1 MASSKPAP
9 NQLYIMPF
17 DHRGSFEKKM
27 FGIEGRQP
35 TPAELREISAYKRII
50 YDGYLEALSEGVPR
64 EKTGILVDE
73 QFGSEILK
81 DAQAAGV
88 KTSCSAEKSG
98 QDEFDFEYGAEFGA
112 HIDKFHPTYVK
123 ILVRYNPEG
132 DAALNR
138 RQLEKLKKL
147 SDYCLSHDSG
157 LMFELLV
164 VPTQDQLARVS
175 GDCNRYDRELRPQL
189 MLRAMKEIQA
199 AGIEPAL
206 WKLEGIE
213 SEDQAQAVVAQAQSG
228 GRSGVGLI
236 ILGRGESEAK
246 VREWLTVASHT
257 PGFVGFAVGRTIFW
271 EPLKGY
277 REGKWDRTRAVRMI
291 AQNYR
296 ACCELWEK
304 EHQKISKS
312 PLSKPENQAQNLL

>member
-1 MASSKPAP
+1 MASSKSLRE
-9 NQLYIMPF
+9 LYIMPF
-17 DHRGSFEKKM
+17 DHRGSFEKKL
-27 FGIEGRQP
+27 FGIEGRPP
-35 TPAELREISAYKRII
+35 TPAETREISDYKRMI

-81 DAQAAGV
+81 DAHAAGV

-98 QDEFDFEYGAEFGA
+98 QDEFDFEYGSEFGA
-112 HIDKFHPTYVK
+112 HIDQFNPTYVK

-138 RQLEKLKKL
+138 RQLAKLKKL
-147 SDYCLSHDSG
+147 SDYCLGRDSG

-164 VPTQDQLARVS
+164 VPTKEQLARVG
-175 GDCNRYDRELRPQL
+175 GDCDRYDRELRPGL
-189 MLRAMKEIQA
+189 MLQAMKEIQA

-213 SEDQAQAVVAQAQSG
+213 SEEQAKAVVDQAQSG
-228 GRSGVGLI
+228 GRSDVGLI

-246 VREWLTVASHT
+246 VRQWLTIASHV

-277 REGKWDRTRAVRMI
+277 REGKWDRKEAVLKI
-291 AQNYR
+291 AHNYK
-296 ACCELWEK
+296 ACCDLWEK

-312 PLSKPENQAQNLL
+312 QLPKSEMQAHP